1 MPTILMVI
9 LSNLIAAS
17 SLVHRSLYG
26 RLKRKMP
33 KGSRLNV
40 KQRVERRIAEYSA
53 QMLPDF
59 AASIGVEA
67 AAGRQLSFTAV
78 LVRDESSNSTVQM
91 PPY

>member
-1 MPTILMVI
+1 MKRRPPFVLR
-9 LSNLIAAS
+9 
-17 SLVHRSLYG
+17 RSLYG
-26 RLKRKMP
+26 RLKRKLP

-67 AAGRQLSFTAV
+67 AAGDGVVNYIHGAQS
-78 LVRDESSNSTVQM
+78 
-91 PPY
+91 PPKNNDVG